1 MSFNGVLGQ
10 IRNVKLRDEVVAR
23 IRAAI
28 VAGKLMPGQ
37 RLTEEDLA
45 RDLGV
50 SRSPVR
56 EALVQLEQAGLVVN
70 PAARGTFV
78 RTFTAREIREL
89 FSLRGGIETMA
100 AELALPR
107 LTEADLVRFEQI
119 LDRKGDAY
127 QHGDIPATV
136 ERDLEFHEAI
146 VLAADHRLLLKV
158 WTSLHDQ
165 LLMLFSIRERA
176 FWARDDGVS
185 RMKSSH
191 MPLIEALRAGD
202 LAAVAAFHRNL
213 NAPVAEDLVRMVDA
227 FAAEAA
233 KTPVSALAGPA
244 AGPVAGP
251 RPAP

>member
-1 MSFNGVLGQ
+1 MSINGVLGQ

-28 VAGKLMPGQ
+28 VAGKLLPGQ

-56 EALVQLEQAGLVVN
+56 EALVHLEQAGLVVN

-89 FSLRGGIETMA
+89 FSLRAGIETMA

-107 LTEADLVRFEQI
+107 LAEGDLRRFEQI

-127 QHGDIPATV
+127 QHGDIPTTV
-136 ERDLEFHEAI
+136 EYDLDFHEAI
-146 VLAADHRLLLKV
+146 VRAADHRLLLKV
-158 WTSLHDQ
+158 WGSLRDQ

-176 FWARDDGVS
+176 FWARDEGAS
-185 RMKSSH
+185 RMKTSH
-191 MPLIEALRAGD
+191 MPLIEALRASD
-202 LAAVAAFHRNL
+202 LEAVRTFHRAL
-213 NAPVAEDLVRMVDA
+213 NGPVAEDLVKIVEA

-233 KTPVSALAGPA
+233 KQPASPLAGA
-244 AGPVAGP
+244 APGPDLPPVP
-251 RPAP
+251 

>member
-1 MSFNGVLGQ
+1 
-10 IRNVKLRDEVVAR
+10 
-23 IRAAI
+23 
-28 VAGKLMPGQ
+28 MPGQ

-89 FSLRGGIETMA
+89 FSLRAGIETMA
-100 AELALPR
+100 AELALPH
-107 LTEADLVRFEQI
+107 LAEADLQRFEQI

-136 ERDLEFHEAI
+136 ECDLEFHEAI
-146 VLAADHRLLLKV
+146 VRAADHHLLLKV
-158 WTSLHDQ
+158 WSSLHDQ
-165 LLMLFSIRERA
+165 LMMLFSIRERA

-185 RMKSSH
+185 RMKTSH

-202 LAAVAAFHRNL
+202 LAAIASFHRSL

-233 KTPVSALAGPA
+233 KQPASPLTSSAA
-244 AGPVAGP
+244 V
-251 RPAP
+251 PAPGLPPAR

>member
-1 MSFNGVLGQ
+1 MSINGVLGQ

-28 VAGKLMPGQ
+28 VAGKLTPGQ

-89 FSLRGGIETMA
+89 FSLRSGIETMA
-100 AELALPR
+100 AELALPH
-107 LTEADLVRFEQI
+107 LTEADLERFEQI
-119 LDRKGDAY
+119 LDRKGNAY
-127 QHGDIPATV
+127 QHGDIPTTV
-136 ERDLEFHEAI
+136 EYDLDFHEAI
-146 VLAADHRLLLKV
+146 VRAADHTLLLKV
-158 WTSLHDQ
+158 WSSLRDQ

-176 FWARDDGVS
+176 FWARDEGAS

-191 MPLIEALRAGD
+191 MPLIEALRSRD
-202 LAAVAAFHRNL
+202 LAAVAAFHRAL
-213 NAPVAEDLVRMVDA
+213 NAPVAEDLVRIVDTL
-227 FAAEAA
+227 AAEAA
-233 KTPVSALAGPA
+233 KQPTSPLAGA
-244 AGPVAGP
+244 APGPDLP
-251 RPAP
+251 PLP